1 LRFFESLISGM
12 DGTRFDRI
20 DCFASW
26 LFCAPVIVLHDT
38 PLIVAELRLD
48 DILDELAE
56 ELEKDIENDFHY

>member
-1 LRFFESLISGM
+1 LRFYESLISGM
-12 DGTRFDRI
+12 DGTRFDKI
-20 DCFASW
+20 DCLASR

-56 ELEKDIENDFHY
+56 ELEAELD